1 MATMTISKQRH
12 MLDGSDSGLGH
23 ARDISH
29 YDKAIDTIRE
39 EEYPMLKGTTYL
51 DHAGTTPYAKSLVQS
66 FSRDMMT
73 DLLGNP
79 HSASSSSQTSTRR
92 IENVRLRVLQFFKAD
107 PDDYEVIFVANATAG
122 IKLVSEAFRADKD
135 GFWYGYHKDAHTSL
149 VGARELS
156 SSGHHC
162 FESDAEIENWLSGK
176 GCPDGRA
183 ENSLRLFAYPAQSNM
198 NGRRLPLSWPSRVRA
213 LGAAKQRRLYTLID
227 AAALVST
234 SPLDL
239 SNPSLAPD
247 FTVLSFYKI
256 FGFPDLG
263 ALIVRKEAGHVLEC
277 RQYFGGGT
285 VELVACLQEQWHI
298 KKQTTLAEQFEDG
311 TLPVHSIIA
320 LDSALNVHTRLF
332 KSMEHVS
339 SHTAYLAKQLYKKLS
354 RLRHFNGRQVCTI
367 YKAASAS
374 YDKSETQGPILAF
387 NLRNSQGEW
396 ISNAEVEKL
405 ANIQNIQLRTGGL
418 CNPGGIAG
426 CLDLAPWE
434 MMRNFSAGQRCGGDN
449 FTMGGKPAGVIRV
462 SLGAMSNARDIQLF
476 LSFIEE
482 FFVDRQSNLSSEI
495 PRQLPAPSDFY
506 VESLTVYPVK
516 SCGGWSIP
524 SGTAWSIKP
533 EGLAWD
539 REWCLV
545 HQGTRDSL
553 SQKRYPE
560 MALIKPSID
569 FSRGLLR
576 VRYQGRLPASA
587 PHEISVPL
595 SADPTVLDLYERRP
609 SPALSTV
616 CGDSISANTY
626 ASKNIASF
634 FTNIL
639 GTPCTLARLPPSPS
653 SGSGR
658 HSKAHLQP
666 HQISHLPSGEKP
678 AQPTPTTTTT
688 AVSNLERPIL
698 LSNESP
704 ILTITRS
711 SLDALNTDIARRNPT
726 AKIAHHSVFRANIV
740 LAQDSAAAPQQPYV
754 EDTWRYM
761 HIFPQQG
768 THGGRTTTTTT
779 TTATTTLEMLGSC
792 RRCQMVCVDQTTAEK
807 NEEPFAT
814 LAKTRRIRGKVW
826 FGVHGGLARQGR
838 DAGGSETIMVGDRVV
853 GSGSAVAAEEASGE

>member
-1 MATMTISKQRH
+1 M
-12 MLDGSDSGLGH
+12 
-23 ARDISH
+23 
-29 YDKAIDTIRE
+29 
-39 EEYPMLKGTTYL
+39 
-51 DHAGTTPYAKSLVQS
+51 TPYAKSLVQD
-66 FSRDMMT
+66 FSKDMMT

-79 HSASSSSQTSTRR
+79 HSASISSQTSTRR
-92 IENVRLRVLQFFKAD
+92 IENVRLRVLQFFKAN

-122 IKLVSEAFRADKD
+122 IKLVTEAFRANKD

-162 FESDAEIENWLSGK
+162 FESDAEVEDWLSGK
-176 GCPDGRA
+176 ACPNEET
-183 ENSLRLFAYPAQSNM
+183 ENSLMLFAYPAQSNM
-198 NGRRLPLSWPSRVRA
+198 NGRRMPLSWPSRVRS
-213 LGAAKQRRLYTLID
+213 LGSAKQRRLYTLLD

-239 SNPSLAPD
+239 SNPSSAPD

-263 ALIVRKEAGHVLEC
+263 ALIVRKGAGNALEN

-285 VELVACLQEQWHI
+285 VELVACLEEQWHI
-298 KKQTTLAEQFEDG
+298 KKQTTIAEQLEDG
-311 TLPVHSIIA
+311 TVPVHSIIA

-367 YKAASAS
+367 YKDASAS
-374 YDKSETQGPILAF
+374 YDESETQGPVLAF
-387 NLRNSQGEW
+387 NLRSSQGEW

-405 ANIQNIQLRTGGL
+405 ASIRNIQLRTGGL

-434 MMRNFSAGQRCGGDN
+434 MMRNFSAGQRCGGEN
-449 FTMGGKPAGVIRV
+449 HTMGGKPAGVIRV
-462 SLGAMSNARDIQLF
+462 SLGAMSNAQDIQLF
-476 LSFIEE
+476 LGFIGE
-482 FFVDRQSNLSSEI
+482 FFVESQSNILQI
-495 PRQLPAPSDFY
+495 PRPSPGSSNFY

-553 SQKRYPE
+553 SQKRHPE
-560 MALIKPSID
+560 MALINPSID

-576 VRYQGRLPASA
+576 IRYRGRLPAST
-587 PHEISVPL
+587 PPEVSVPL
-595 SADPTVLDLYERRP
+595 SADPTVLELYERRP
-609 SPALSTV
+609 SPPLSKV
-616 CGDSISANTY
+616 CGDAIPANTY
-626 ASKNIASF
+626 ASKDIASF
-634 FTNIL
+634 FSNIL
-639 GTPCTLARLPPSPS
+639 GTPCTLARFPPSPS
-653 SGSGR
+653 IHPGR

-666 HQISHLPSGEKP
+666 HQTSFAPGEKP
-678 AQPTPTTTTT
+678 AGPA
-688 AVSNLERPIL
+688 AVSNVERPIL

-711 SLDALNTDIARRNPT
+711 SLGALNTDISRRT
-726 AKIAHHSVFRANIV
+726 AGAKVAHHSVFRANIV
-740 LAQDSAAAPQQPYV
+740 LAQDTATGGQLQPYV

-761 HIFPQQG
+761 HIFPPAPCDSRG
-768 THGGRTTTTTT
+768 THG
-779 TTATTTLEMLGSC
+779 TTLEMLGSC

-814 LAKTRRIRGKVW
+814 LAKTRRMHGKVW
-826 FGVHGGLARQGR
+826 FGVHGGLARHAR
-838 DAGGSETIMVGDRVV
+838 DGPQTIMVGDRVV
-853 GSGSAVAAEEASGE
+853 GSAEEAIED